1 MRPHALPL
9 LAALFA
15 CRPPSPEPSDPGP
28 PPGGDGGGG
37 DAGGGDGGSGDG
49 GDPGN
54 EDPTSPLVL
63 NEACASNR
71 GLIMDPHGDLDDWVE
86 ILHRGDAPVSLDGWG
101 LGQGDD
107 AAAMWSFPTGLT
119 LNPGERLLVWLDDE
133 ADEGP
138 LHASFKLSATGETL
152 RLFAPGANGAWLAD
166 AVDVPALRPDTVY
179 GRFPDG
185 GDWSRSVWETPGAPN
200 PAWPGSEEDPSD
212 RMFRTDSVLSIEIS
226 LSDAGWVSL
235 NNDPYTWVEASVG
248 VGGAWYDTVG
258 LRIKGQWG
266 SLRNL
271 DQKAAFRVDLDRYVS
286 GQEHRGLGSFTLN
299 NMVQDR
305 SYFHERTAYRLM
317 RALGTPAP
325 RTAYAAVWLNGEYRG
340 LYLFVE
346 SPDERFLAR
355 WFDDPDGNLYEGE
368 YGQDLTWD
376 HLSSLDQDEQGA
388 DGVTDRSDLAA
399 LAEVLAGGP
408 NPARVDDF
416 RARVDV
422 ERTAGTFAAEVLTGH
437 WDGYFYYPNNWR
449 AYHEPD
455 TGRFTVL
462 AWGMDQTFGW
472 NGDPWSPSGAV
483 AQWMVAVPELRTEYN
498 ASLLRTADALSAL
511 DIREDGAA
519 VEALILPW
527 VEAETYREGGV
538 EEVVPGIEW
547 TAGFAADWS
556 AWVRAAVEAEG
567 DEGDED

>member
-1 MRPHALPL
+1 MRPLALLPFL
-9 LAALFA
+9 LA
-15 CRPPSPEPSDPGP
+15 CRPPAPQPADPAPRPGGDDGGGSGGGGDDGG
-28 PPGGDGGGG
+28 GGDGGGG
-37 DAGGGDGGSGDG
+37 GDDGGGGT
-49 GDPGN
+49 PA
-54 EDPTSPLVL
+54 SPLVL
-63 NEACASNR
+63 NELCSANR
-71 GLIMDPHGDLDDWVE
+71 GLVMDEWGDLDDWVE
-86 ILHRGDAPVSLDGWG
+86 VFHRGDAPVALDGWG

-107 AAAMWSFPTGLT
+107 AAPAWSFPAGLT
-119 LNPGERLLVWLDDE
+119 LQPGERVLVWLDDE
-133 ADEGP
+133 SEEGP
-138 LHASFKLSATGETL
+138 LHAPFKLSANGETL
-152 RLFAPGANGAWLAD
+152 SLFAPGEAGPTAAD
-166 AVDVPALRPDTVY
+166 TVAVPALRADTVY

-185 GDWSRSVWETPGAPN
+185 GEWASSVWDTPGAPN
-200 PAWPGSEEDPSD
+200 PAWPGDEEDPSD
-212 RMFRTDSVLSIEIS
+212 LLFRSDSVLSIEIS

-248 VGGAWYDTVG
+248 VGGAWYDDVG

-271 DQKAAFRVDLDRYVS
+271 SQKAAFRVDLDRYVA
-286 GQEHRGLGSFTLN
+286 GQEHRGLSSFTLN

-346 SPDERFLAR
+346 SPDARFLGR

-368 YGQDLTWD
+368 YGQDLTWG
-376 HLSSLDQDEQGA
+376 HISSLDQDEQGA
-388 DGVTDRSDLAA
+388 DGVIDRSDLAA
-399 LAEVLAGGP
+399 LAEVLASGP
-408 NPARVDDF
+408 DPAREDDF

-449 AYHEPD
+449 AYHEPS

-472 NGDPWSPSGAV
+472 AGDPWSPAGAV
-483 AQWMVAVPELRTEYN
+483 GQWMVSVPGLRADYN
-498 ASLLRTADALSAL
+498 AALLRSAEALDAL

-519 VEALILPW
+519 VEAMILPW
-527 VEAETYREGGV
+527 VEAERYREGSV
-538 EEVVPGIEW
+538 EEVSPGIAG
-547 TAGFAADWS
+547 TAVFADDWS
-556 AWVRAAVEAEG
+556 AWVRSAVEAEAA
-567 DEGDED
+567 D